1 MAVALVR
8 RTTVCALIVALAAT
22 GACGGGGEGRQID
35 AGQDKAAGDVPITIV
50 DSGPDKPSKG
60 LGEQCATP
68 SECSSAQCVEGVC
81 CDQACG
87 DACFTCKNPGTE
99 GICFPA
105 LPGTDPGDRCPTQD
119 ATSCGTTGVC
129 DGTGACARYSGNA
142 GVVCADEACVG
153 FMRTTTGTCDSAGGC
168 SGASTQSCTPYQCAT
183 DGKTCRTSCMTD
195 ADCVSPNTCVNNSCG
210 KKPLGARLRRRR
222 RMQFRDLRA
231 GTVLLGR
238 LHGDVQVV
246 RGGGQRGN
254 LPKYP
259 RRHGSPRPVR
269 RRGRDDLRA
278 RRAVQRRGRVPQV
291 RGQHDVRD
299 GFVQRGRRAPGRAL
313 RCHEH
318 VRARDAPI
326 VQPVRV
332 RHDELQDQLREQ
344 RRLRRGVH
352 VRRQRLHAAV
362 ERHAVHQRRDVH
374 VRLLRAGRLLQHR
387 LRGGLRGLQPDG

>member
-1 MAVALVR
+1 MAVAFVR
-8 RTTVCALIVALAAT
+8 RTAVCALIVALAAT

-60 LGEQCATP
+60 LGEQCTTA
-68 SECSSAQCVEGVC
+68 SECSSTQCVEGVC

-99 GICFPA
+99 GTCLPA
-105 LPGTDPGDRCPTQD
+105 LPGTDPGRSLPDRGRRPAAGRPAS
-119 ATSCGTTGVC
+119 ATAPARARVTAATPASCVPPRR
-129 DGTGACARYSGNA
+129 ASASCARRPGRATARA
-142 GVVCADEACVG
+142 GARGRARSRAR
-153 FMRTTTGTCDSAGGC
+153 RTSAR
-168 SGASTQSCTPYQCAT
+168 T

-222 RMQFRDLRA
+222 RMQFGDLRA
-231 GTVLLGR
+231 GPVLLGR

-246 RGGGQRGN
+246 RGGGQRGH
-254 LPKYP
+254 LPQRP

-269 RRGRDDLRA
+269 RRGRDDLRP

-299 GFVQRGRRAPGRAL
+299 GFVQRGRRAPGARAATP
-313 RCHEH
+313 
-318 VRARDAPI
+318 RARARP
-326 VQPVRV
+326 
-332 RHDELQDQLREQ
+332 
-344 RRLRRGVH
+344 G
-352 VRRQRLHAAV
+352 
-362 ERHAVHQRRDVH
+362 RRD
-374 VRLLRAGRLLQHR
+374 RAARTCAAR
-387 LRGGLRGLQPDG
+387 RTARPAARPAPTASRGTPASAASARSCRTACRAPAPRCARPATASRASAATPAARRPAWPAT